1 MELVAWVLWNVGLE
15 FLLALVAFGSTF
27 MLSCGT
33 YIVLLRSFTAVCRFC
48 SNIAMSMFALMA
60 FSILCWQL
68 GKRTHFISNLL
79 VNLVHLDFHS
89 PHFFLKEFII
99 LPNTSLLFSGIVIGS
114 FMLKAFLFGAEAR
127 MSISPHLN
135 STRLIIEVGLL
146 LDWELTLSNHFNS
159 ETVLPCIEVPNRLV
173 LIWYVTK
180 GFVPIFS
187 IGNYIFGN
195 VIWEVESLFRDM
207 LPHLGI
213 HCLFVFPKVPLDW
226 SGLDDQ
232 AFPVLQGTS
241 SRLLA
246 SSVLVAEFV
255 TLWVALDAVF
265 LEVLWIVMFRVRLAS
280 FVKLCLAPILSVS
293 SFEVFLGTSC
303 LVILYFPF
311 IWVVIPPLLS
321 DYET

>member
-1 MELVAWVLWNVGLE
+1 MAVTASVRAACFFCDTSTSPPLPIPQVLSSSSPSDSSNLEHHQILVELVAWVLWNVGLE

-27 MLSCGT
+27 VLSCGI

-127 MSISPHLN
+127 MSISPHLD
-135 STRLIIEVGLL
+135 STRLVIEVGLL
-146 LDWELTLSNHFNS
+146 LDWELTLSDHFNS

-187 IGNYIFGN
+187 IGNYVFWQCN
-195 VIWEVESLFRDM
+195 
-207 LPHLGI
+207 LG
-213 HCLFVFPKVPLDW
+213 
-226 SGLDDQ
+226 
-232 AFPVLQGTS
+232 
-241 SRLLA
+241 SRV
-246 SSVLVAEFV
+246 SV
-255 TLWVALDAVF
+255 
-265 LEVLWIVMFRVRLAS
+265 
-280 FVKLCLAPILSVS
+280 
-293 SFEVFLGTSC
+293 
-303 LVILYFPF
+303 
-311 IWVVIPPLLS
+311 
-321 DYET
+321 